1 MGTSTWAKP
10 IIPALNTCP
19 TCAHANIPAYAF
31 DGHCKLDGREIT
43 RETVNCCSYINAD
56 REKRR
61 TRYRLF
67 KTRESW

>member
-1 MGTSTWAKP
+1 MGTSAWPSKIT
-10 IIPALNTCP
+10 PALNTCP
-19 TCAHANIPAYAF
+19 TCAHANIPDYAF

-43 RETVNCCSYINAD
+43 RDTVNCCSYINAD

-67 KTRESW
+67 KTRENW